1 MNIFIDFINIMNK
14 GGPIMWVIFIAASI
28 AIVLLVWQGK
38 KLFDSLKL
46 SESDQSQLMQK
57 NNYLPV
63 LKESTIYSPL
73 AQLLLLL
80 NWTEIKTKEDFA
92 REMNVHMSDI
102 ALKIEG
108 SLPTIAIIGS
118 LLPMLGLLGTVTGM
132 INVFEVI
139 AVYGSGKPDEM
150 AQGISQAML
159 TTASGLII
167 AIPVIFVHHLLTQR
181 QTLIMTNLVQ
191 SMQIILHHD
200 IKIIKITLIDSLLSK
215 NKITT
220 TEKSGSTS
228 SSSYNASASSNF
240 EET

>member
-1 MNIFIDFINIMNK
+1 MNIFTDFITIMDK
-14 GGPIMWVIFIAASI
+14 GGPIMWVIFIAASL
-28 AIVLLVWQGK
+28 AIVLLIWQGK
-38 KLFDSLKL
+38 KIFTYLKL
-46 SESDQSQLMQK
+46 SVCDQERLTKSTD
-57 NNYLPV
+57 YLPEFSNSKI
-63 LKESTIYSPL
+63 LSPL

-80 NWTEIKTKEDFA
+80 NWSEIKNKEDFA

-139 AVYGSGKPDEM
+139 AVHGSGKPDEM
-150 AQGISQAML
+150 AHGISEAML

-167 AIPVIFVHHLLTQR
+167 AIPVIFTHHLLSQR

-191 SMQIILHHD
+191 SMQTILHNDLD
-200 IKIIKITLIDSLLSK
+200 IMKKNIAPAMGEKVSEETDS
-215 NKITT
+215 N
-220 TEKSGSTS
+220 
-228 SSSYNASASSNF
+228 SSNSAIGDNP
-240 EET
+240 